1 MNNKNYLSEIDSIRG
16 IAILLVILF
25 HFDLFFESGFLGVD
39 VFFVISGFLIT
50 KILEESKKNSNWV
63 LFFFNK
69 RIRRIIPIL
78 FLTIIL
84 VLILSVFIL
93 SPVHLKRLTDSATY
107 SLFGISNLFF
117 FSESGYFDFRKD
129 FKPLLHTWSLAVEIQ
144 LYLLWFGIYFFFIK
158 NFKKFKFHIVISLIF
173 LSLFLSIIYSN
184 RATSFFY
191 FTGFRLYEFA
201 FGALGYYISKKDIG
215 KKFGDYSFLFS
226 IVSILFLSKFFK
238 TNIITE
244 NGYYNSIQSLSVV
257 IPTFIILLSIKNLNF
272 TKLFLNNKWLIKM
285 GKISYSLYL
294 IHWPI
299 LIFFFYSGKFEKY
312 LGYKIL
318 LIIFSILLA
327 YISYNFIEIYF
338 RKFKNKDDFYLKDKI
353 LFPGLVIFI
362 IFFTFISSNALNLSS
377 KINNTK
383 KYNQIIDNLSVNQKI
398 LQNKYY
404 IETEKLD
411 YFNDKN
417 NLKNI
422 LVIGDS
428 HAWDIYYS
436 LSKISQINNNSNFQF
451 YNMGLSSCFLFNHK
465 ENLITKFIKKIFNT
479 YNHKDVCKKKINDK
493 NMFKAI
499 SRADK
504 IILGARWNL
513 NSDFKKMINFFNQ
526 KTNAEIIVIDRI
538 NTFFDPPTLLFKN
551 GDKVNEVA
559 YRKKQEITYK
569 INKNMVKILSQMKV
583 KYIDRSNFFCRDKYC
598 TIYYNNKLLFA
609 DQDHLTEDGHIYQS
623 KLFKKTKIL
632 DFLFF

>member
-1 MNNKNYLSEIDSIRG
+1 
-16 IAILLVILF
+16 
-25 HFDLFFESGFLGVD
+25 
-39 VFFVISGFLIT
+39 
-50 KILEESKKNSNWV
+50 
-63 LFFFNK
+63 
-69 RIRRIIPIL
+69 
-78 FLTIIL
+78 
-84 VLILSVFIL
+84 
-93 SPVHLKRLTDSATY
+93 
-107 SLFGISNLFF
+107 
-117 FSESGYFDFRKD
+117 
-129 FKPLLHTWSLAVEIQ
+129 
-144 LYLLWFGIYFFFIK
+144 
-158 NFKKFKFHIVISLIF
+158 
-173 LSLFLSIIYSN
+173 
-184 RATSFFY
+184 
-191 FTGFRLYEFA
+191 
-201 FGALGYYISKKDIG
+201 
-215 KKFGDYSFLFS
+215 
-226 IVSILFLSKFFK
+226 
-238 TNIITE
+238 
-244 NGYYNSIQSLSVV
+244 
-257 IPTFIILLSIKNLNF
+257 
-272 TKLFLNNKWLIKM
+272 M

-404 IETEKLD
+404 IETEKLN